1 MPTYKNNS
9 KGTIIVEN
17 VDGNLVPVAPGESI
31 TTNKVISVTG
41 MTQTASTPVYSPV
54 VEIHE
59 VTFTGKGDNQT
70 VELSLGTTKYIQI
83 KKISGIL
90 SICILNPRIMIPF
103 TRTSARM
110 TLFGTSTCLTKSA
123 RSCLFRIW
131 MEPVSLWS
139 TKNKLA
145 CPGVK
150 RRI

>member
-90 SICILNPRIMIPF
+90 EIDLYFESTDNDPVYADIGADDPVRDIDVFNKVSQVVLVPMVD
-103 TRTSARM
+103 
-110 TLFGTSTCLTKSA
+110 GTCQLVEYK
-123 RSCLFRIW
+123 
-131 MEPVSLWS
+131 E
-139 TKNKLA
+139 
-145 CPGVK
+145 
-150 RRI
+150 